1 MKCTACGENNV
12 DNARFCAFCGAK
24 LDTTRH
30 LPVVEPANEAKA
42 TEKPASEP
50 AKETAQ
56 PLGDNPIQPV
66 RRSMPHLYGERP
78 TATADYTVLRPRESR
93 AEKARPEPQGEQP
106 QEEPLRP
113 NRAQSVPP
121 RREPEEK
128 KVFLFDD
135 EIEEEKQKKWEE
147 EDRQRKEAFKKQ
159 HSAPDDD
166 LFYDEEDE
174 EYGEDIEDD
183 EGELRGG
190 RVFIKVISALTV
202 VALIAA
208 IAGFLFATSLGGRLR
223 AQWGV
228 SWDYQD
234 YLNLAAWEQ
243 QSGNLSGASD
253 AYLNAF
259 KLKNDDYDVA
269 LQIAYG
275 FEACS
280 DTAHAESMYTFLIR
294 NYPNRDEPYD
304 HLMALLYTQ
313 GRLSEYEALLS
324 LREQNQPGYQGAT
337 AYQPPVAS
345 PESGTYAGEV
355 QLTLTA
361 EKAQEIR
368 YTLDDTQPT
377 AQSLLY
383 TGPIHFGPGSYS
395 VRAVAVYE
403 NGTLSAQWS
412 GFYSVTAAAN

>member
-183 EGELRGG
+183 EGESRGG

-208 IAGFLFATSLGGRLR
+208 IAGFLASR
-223 AQWGV
+223 A
-228 SWDYQD
+228 
-234 YLNLAAWEQ
+234 A
-243 QSGNLSGASD
+243 
-253 AYLNAF
+253 
-259 KLKNDDYDVA
+259 
-269 LQIAYG
+269 
-275 FEACS
+275 
-280 DTAHAESMYTFLIR
+280 
-294 NYPNRDEPYD
+294 
-304 HLMALLYTQ
+304 
-313 GRLSEYEALLS
+313 
-324 LREQNQPGYQGAT
+324 
-337 AYQPPVAS
+337 
-345 PESGTYAGEV
+345 
-355 QLTLTA
+355 
-361 EKAQEIR
+361 
-368 YTLDDTQPT
+368 
-377 AQSLLY
+377 
-383 TGPIHFGPGSYS
+383 
-395 VRAVAVYE
+395 
-403 NGTLSAQWS
+403 
-412 GFYSVTAAAN
+412 

>member
-30 LPVVEPANEAKA
+30 LPVVEPAQED
-42 TEKPASEP
+42 KPEP
-50 AKETAQ
+50 APDAARTTAQ
-56 PLGDNPIQPV
+56 PLGDNPIQPT

-78 TATADYTVLRPRESR
+78 TATADYTVLRPREPR
-93 AEKARPEPQGEQP
+93 AQQMQDEPQSGEP
-106 QEEPLRP
+106 VRP

-135 EIEEEKQKKWEE
+135 EIEEEKEKKRDEE
-147 EDRQRKEAFKKQ
+147 ERRRREAFKKQ
-159 HSAPDDD
+159 HSAPDDE

-174 EYGEDIEDD
+174 EYGEDVDDD
-183 EGELRGG
+183 EEDSRGG

-234 YLNLAAWEQ
+234 YLNLADWERK
-243 QSGNLSGASD
+243 SGNLSGASD

-259 KLKNDDYDVA
+259 KLKSDDYDVS

-280 DTAHAESMYTFLIR
+280 DTAHAEAMYTFLIK

-313 GRLSEYEALLS
+313 GRLPEYEALLA
-324 LREQNQPGYQGAT
+324 LRAKNQPGYQGAT

-345 PESGTYAGEV
+345 PDSGTYAGSV
-355 QLTLTA
+355 QLILTA

-395 VRAVAVYE
+395 VRAVAIYE
-403 NGTLSAQWS
+403 NGTLSAEWS
-412 GFYSVTAAAN
+412 GFYSVTAAN

>member
-1 MKCTACGENNV
+1 
-12 DNARFCAFCGAK
+12 
-24 LDTTRH
+24 
-30 LPVVEPANEAKA
+30 
-42 TEKPASEP
+42 
-50 AKETAQ
+50 
-56 PLGDNPIQPV
+56 
-66 RRSMPHLYGERP
+66 MPHLYGERP
-78 TATADYTVLRPRESR
+78 TATADYTVLRPREPR
-93 AEKARPEPQGEQP
+93 AQKPQDDQPQDEPARPIPVQTD
-106 QEEPLRP
+106 
-113 NRAQSVPP
+113 AP
-121 RREPEEK
+121 REKPEEK
-128 KVFLFDD
+128 EIFLFDD
-135 EIEEEKQKKWEE
+135 EIEEERQKKWEE

-159 HSAPDDD
+159 HSAPDDE

-174 EYGEDIEDD
+174 EYGEDESDD
-183 EGELRGG
+183 EEDSRGG
-190 RVFIKVISALTV
+190 RVFIKVISVLTV
-202 VALIAA
+202 VALVAA

-234 YLNLAAWEQ
+234 YLNLAAWQQ
-243 QSGNLSGASD
+243 QSGNQNGASD

-259 KLKNDDYDVA
+259 KLKSDDYDVA

-280 DTAHAESMYTFLIR
+280 DTAHAESMYTFLIK

-313 GRLSEYEALLS
+313 GRLSEYEALLK
-324 LREQNQPGYQGAT
+324 LRAQNQPGYQGAT
-337 AYQPPVAS
+337 VYQPPVAS
-345 PESGTYAGEV
+345 PESGTYAGSV

-383 TGPIHFGPGSYS
+383 TGPIQFGPGSYS
-395 VRAVAVYE
+395 VRAVAIYE
-403 NGTLSAQWS
+403 NGTVSAEWS
-412 GFYSVTAAAN
+412 GFYSVTSTN

>member
-30 LPVVEPANEAKA
+30 LPVVEPAQED
-42 TEKPASEP
+42 KPEP
-50 AKETAQ
+50 APDAARTTAQ
-56 PLGDNPIQPV
+56 PLGDNPIQPA

-78 TATADYTVLRPRESR
+78 TATADYTVLRPREPR
-93 AEKARPEPQGEQP
+93 AQQMQDEPQP
-106 QEEPLRP
+106 SEPVRP

-135 EIEEEKQKKWEE
+135 EIEEEKEKKRDEE
-147 EDRQRKEAFKKQ
+147 ERRRREAFKKQ

-174 EYGEDIEDD
+174 EYGEDVDDDEDD
-183 EGELRGG
+183 SRGG

-234 YLNLAAWEQ
+234 YLNLADWERK
-243 QSGNLSGASD
+243 SGNLSGASD

-259 KLKNDDYDVA
+259 KLKSDDYDVS

-280 DTAHAESMYTFLIR
+280 DTAHAEAMYTFLIK

-313 GRLSEYEALLS
+313 GRLPEYEALLA
-324 LREQNQPGYQGAT
+324 LRAKNQPGYQGAT

-345 PESGTYAGEV
+345 PDSGTYAGSV
-355 QLTLTA
+355 QLILTA

-395 VRAVAVYE
+395 VRAVAIYE
-403 NGTLSAQWS
+403 NGTLSAEWS
-412 GFYSVTAAAN
+412 GFYSVTAAN

>member
-30 LPVVEPANEAKA
+30 LPVVEPAHEEKA
-42 TEKPASEP
+42 AVQKPASESS
-50 AKETAQ
+50 KETAQ

-66 RRSMPHLYGERP
+66 RRAMPHLYGERP
-78 TATADYTVLRPRESR
+78 TATADYTVLRPREPR
-93 AEKARPEPQGEQP
+93 AQKPQDDQPQDEPARPIPVQTD
-106 QEEPLRP
+106 
-113 NRAQSVPP
+113 AP
-121 RREPEEK
+121 REKPEEK
-128 KVFLFDD
+128 EIFLFDD
-135 EIEEEKQKKWEE
+135 EIEEERQKKWEE

-159 HSAPDDD
+159 HSAPDDE

-174 EYGEDIEDD
+174 EYGEDESDD
-183 EGELRGG
+183 EEDSRGG
-190 RVFIKVISALTV
+190 RVFIKVISVLTV
-202 VALIAA
+202 VALVAA

-234 YLNLAAWEQ
+234 YLNLAAWQQ
-243 QSGNLSGASD
+243 QSGNQNGASD

-259 KLKNDDYDVA
+259 KLKSDDYDVA

-280 DTAHAESMYTFLIR
+280 DTAHAESMYTFLIK

-313 GRLSEYEALLS
+313 GRLSEYEALLK
-324 LREQNQPGYQGAT
+324 LRAQNQPGYQGAT
-337 AYQPPVAS
+337 VYQPPVAS
-345 PESGTYAGEV
+345 PESGTYAGSV

-383 TGPIHFGPGSYS
+383 TGPIQFGPGSYS
-395 VRAVAVYE
+395 VRAVAIYE
-403 NGTLSAQWS
+403 NGTVSAEWS
-412 GFYSVTAAAN
+412 GFYSVTSTN